1 MPVQINVQANQTALA
16 QSIAQGVSQYNSR
29 LAGKNKINLKINER
43 QFRQPL
49 GRITSDLNDFES
61 AMKASNARVLAFGA
75 STAVLGGVV
84 KAFKDVADATL
95 QVEKNLADINRIL
108 NLSVGS
114 LQKFSTQLF
123 DISRNTATSFDQVSK
138 AALEFSRQGLSF
150 NEVLNRTGDALTL
163 VRLTGIDAGKAV
175 ADLTAAVNGFAR
187 EGLNT
192 SEILNKVVAVE
203 QKFAV
208 SARDITEALSRAGQ
222 SALEAG
228 ADFNQLNALVAT
240 AQQTTARGGSV
251 IGNALKTIFTR
262 LQRGETLN
270 QLENFNIQ
278 VRDLQGNILPAVQ
291 ILQNFSAAYGGLA
304 QTQKAYLSEQVAG
317 VYQVN
322 ILKALVN
329 DLNKEYGIYNSALRV
344 ATGATNEADKANEK
358 LNKTLNALL
367 SQTSAS
373 LTQLGS
379 TLGESTF
386 KPIAKSIIEP
396 INEAVQYINGLLEGE
411 GLGSNFARGLLEG
424 IKNIL
429 SGPALVGIFAVLAQ
443 VAKNT
448 FIDLTRA
455 LPALLG
461 LSSASQKRATIEK
474 SILNILQG
482 QGDVAKALMG
492 QGNSRA
498 TQADTLLKLARNTT
512 SEYRS
517 QLATAKELAAILS
530 RQNVSVGARGLQ
542 TGRKFKSEGYIP
554 PQIAQAEIGGAMAGG
569 YMPGAVVKSPVG
581 GVMNTAENVKYVAG
595 FNQPFINP
603 PAGSKAGRKHR
614 SSSMSRTGVDPYAS
628 FGFIPNFALPRD
640 YYKVDGSLNNP
651 KITSAVNSKKISEQ
665 DAKAAGWTTSR
676 DKKAAAAETARSYNL
691 KREASMLVP
700 DTDFFDASAK
710 KKFQSGFQLGGEKYD
725 SVDFSIHGL
734 KRGASKNLK
743 NKNSTI
749 AEVIDDSLHTAGKT
763 LLKSFDPAF
772 IKGARISKAEIEGL
786 VDQAGGKGARESL
799 KGAFF
804 EGIIRKLISSKKAGE
819 SLNPESGTLD
829 TKITPE
835 IKDLFEGNIASGQGD
850 FKANKGTKLRGAF
863 ASQVLRNLGA
873 KILSTDDSKSQT
885 KRKGKFGGFIPNFA
899 YKNAVM
905 SLEENMSGKKSV
917 FSNSPIPHIRN
928 SGQGSFA
935 SAVAD
940 HGGLQQAVK
949 DSYAAQSSAG
959 LVNSGYIPNF
969 APIPKIS
976 SKDVFGKKFADL
988 TRQQQ
993 QELQKLNRA
1002 LRTLSSEVNLS
1013 ANDQK
1018 LLQGDVRTYAKQL
1031 EATTGSTLVVQKA
1044 NQSVA
1049 IATNRLATERNVVAT
1064 QTSAYVP
1071 PSTLP
1076 ASMGSYV
1083 PPSTLNP
1090 GGFSSKPS
1098 LLGRA
1103 GAGIRGVGQ
1112 RIGGLSTRFQNARQ
1126 TAFDAQAKRGGSGL
1140 GLGLSFAAPILG
1152 GMASSFIER
1161 GRSRIEMSEEE
1172 RFNSA
1177 AASSVPT
1184 AAVTG
1189 AMIGS
1194 SIFPGLGT
1202 AIGGVVGALAGLASA
1217 ASEAATNLDD
1227 IRSQAQKD
1235 RDQEQG
1241 VIAKLT
1247 SMGEI
1252 NEKLQGTATNAKQ
1265 RRELISQRTELFQEL
1280 PKGSREILGVT
1291 GANDSEKLNEE
1302 IERLKKETAKNEY
1315 VRIANELQTSKS
1327 LDKEG
1332 KRLAYLNLA
1341 RYAEEDATVKKLL
1354 DSLIKNKDD
1363 SEALNEIVQ
1372 SSDFKEFPEGL
1383 QKAVLKTLV
1392 PPETG
1397 GGSYI
1402 KKALELSTASLPE
1415 MRRLAME
1422 EKAGPIDV
1430 RGNLGLLEEQVK
1442 LVEQT
1447 EDAAIKGASE
1457 VVPGVANIFN
1467 QILENLRDI
1476 NLGVDKELIQLDK
1489 SKDLREIGFKA
1500 NQALTQG
1507 IISPIDSIA
1516 QQGTFRKTELQA
1528 DFDKTSKEINND
1540 FLNAFV
1546 TASKNKIKSAE
1557 VALELKDLVSEK
1569 AGIKE
1574 LDKFFDKIKDT
1585 ENVLVDPKERI
1596 VLESLAKEAV
1606 NREITRKAAL
1616 KAQQDVI
1623 DADITAL
1630 SKRAEVTEKEQE
1642 NLNTL
1647 SNLLAKR
1654 EMAIQDLQLQSAL
1667 NTSDRNL
1674 KLQSPGAFNRMTLQ
1688 EEDQFRSK
1696 LRRDAASEQRNIFTQ
1711 TNIAGNVDSTA
1722 LEANLDALGTAGI
1735 GAGAVVSNPEYFVEL
1750 KKNEEAIANISK
1762 EANKENL
1769 RALIERQEAIR
1780 DTAKEMGLSGK
1791 AIKDQEDTINSL
1803 LMLEE
1808 QILGF
1813 EKQQT
1818 KELENQNTL
1827 ADRQREARTTAKGGY
1842 EKAIKQIRT
1851 EAETFPSR
1859 FAENTTIAFRD
1870 GLVNAMD
1877 AAINRTDDLESA
1889 LLGVASSFLQSIQSA
1904 LMGQVANQIV
1914 GALPMSKQRG
1924 GLIRAQNGMYISGG
1938 RTGDKN
1944 PALLEDGEYV
1954 LNREAVKGMGGPK
1967 ALDGINYGTFPRF
1980 ASGGRLKSGERRLS
1994 EDVALGSMMSA
2005 EGSDASARV
2014 NLSATSDQLSAFAQ
2028 ENTVFIK
2035 EYYQQRKQL
2044 DAIRR
2049 QKRAEKKAKKRQMIA
2064 QAISSFAMAGVSA
2077 GIGAIGNAGNSAGS
2091 TSMGKFLESGP
2102 GGTSVNPNSQAGL
2115 GFDAINSPFQ
2125 YNVGLPYN
2133 KGGYVPYGSRITD
2146 SVPAMLTGGE
2156 YVVNSNAVRKYGVG
2170 GLNSINS
2177 GIARFQDGGMVSDG
2191 GAGGGMTE
2199 TNTNTSSTN
2208 NVSVNITV
2216 NAKGGNSSEET
2227 NTNEEGSAP
2236 QTQAEKYEDFSKKV
2250 KQVVMQVINTEQRSG
2265 GLLDS
2270 TKKKQQ

>member
-16 QSIAQGVSQYNSR
+16 QSIAQGISQYNSR
-29 LAGKNKINLKINER
+29 FAGKNKINLKINER
-43 QFRQPL
+43 EFRQPL

-84 KAFKDVADATL
+84 KAFKDVADSTL

-150 NEVLNRTGDALTL
+150 NEVLRRTGDALTL

-192 SEILNKVVAVE
+192 NEILNKVVAVE
-203 QKFAV
+203 QRFAV

-262 LQRGETLN
+262 LQRSETLN

-278 VRDLQGNILPAVQ
+278 VRDLQGNVLPAVQ

-329 DLNKEYGIYNSALRV
+329 DLNKEYGVYNQALKV
-344 ATGATNEADKANEK
+344 AIGATNEADQANQR
-358 LNKTLNALL
+358 LNKTLSALF
-367 SQTSAS
+367 SQTTAS

-379 TLGESTF
+379 TIGESTF
-386 KPIAKSIIEP
+386 KPIAESIIKP

-429 SGPALVGIFAVLAQ
+429 SGPALVGVFAVLAQ

-448 FIDLTRA
+448 FIDLTKA

-492 QGNSRA
+492 QGNNRA
-498 TQADTLLKLARNTT
+498 AQADTLLKLARNT
-512 SEYRS
+512 SAEYRN
-517 QLATAKELAAILS
+517 QLATAKELASILS
-530 RQNVSVGARGLQ
+530 RQNVTVGARGLQ
-542 TGRKFKSEGYIP
+542 TGRRFKSGGYIP

-569 YMPGAVVKSPVG
+569 YMPGSVIKSPVG
-581 GVMNTAENVKYVAG
+581 GVMNTAEDVKYVAG

-614 SSSMSRTGVDPYAS
+614 SSSIARTGVDPYAS
-628 FGFIPNFALPRD
+628 FGFIPNFARPIFD
-640 YYKVDGSLNNP
+640 YATANKATLN
-651 KITSAVNSKKISEQ
+651 
-665 DAKAAGWTTSR
+665 AAAEKN
-676 DKKAAAAETARSYNL
+676 DKKAIAEIKRRDAEAANKTTRPYNL
-691 KREASMLVP
+691 KTKASMLVP
-700 DTDFFDASAK
+700 NTDFFDPNAT

-725 SVDFSIHGL
+725 SVQFSIHGL
-734 KRGASKNLK
+734 KRDASKNLK

-749 AEVIDDSLHTAGKT
+749 AEVIDDSLYTAGKT

-772 IKGARISKAEIEGL
+772 IKGARISKNEIEGL

-804 EGIIRKLISSKKAGE
+804 EGIIRKLISTKRGAE
-819 SLNPESGTLD
+819 SIDPTSGTLD
-829 TKITPE
+829 TKITSE
-835 IKDLFEGNIASGQGD
+835 IKDLFKGQITSNEGD
-850 FKANKGTKLRGAF
+850 FKANKEGKLRSAF
-863 ASQVLRNLGA
+863 ASQVLKNLGA

-885 KRKGKFGGFIPNFA
+885 KRKGKFAGFIPNFA

-905 SLEENMSGKKSV
+905 SLEENMSGKKAV
-917 FSNSPIPHIRN
+917 FSNSPIPHVRN

-949 DSYAAQSSAG
+949 DSYAAQSYAG
-959 LVNSGYIPNF
+959 LANSGYIPNF
-969 APIPKIS
+969 APVPKITS
-976 SKDVFGKKFADL
+976 PDVFGKKFADL
-988 TRQQQ
+988 TKQQQ
-993 QELQKLNRA
+993 RELQKLNNA
-1002 LRTLSSEVNLS
+1002 LRTLSSQVNLT

-1018 LLQGDVRTYAKQL
+1018 LLQGDVKTYAKQL
-1031 EATTGSTLVVQKA
+1031 EATTGSTVVVQKA
-1044 NQSVA
+1044 NQSIA
-1049 IATNRLATERNVVAT
+1049 IATKNLATARNAAAT
-1064 QTSAYVP
+1064 QASAYVP

-1076 ASMGSYV
+1076 TSMGGATPFI

-1090 GGFSSKPS
+1090 GGFSSKPGI
-1098 LLGRA
+1098 LGRV
-1103 GAGIRGVGQ
+1103 GAGIRGAGQ
-1112 RIGGLSTRFQNARQ
+1112 GIAGLNTRFQNFRQ
-1126 TAFDAQAKRGGSGL
+1126 AAFERQATRGAGAA
-1140 GLGLSFAAPILG
+1140 GLGLSIAAPIFG
-1152 GMASSFIER
+1152 GMASSFIQR
-1161 GRSRIEMSEEE
+1161 GRSRSEMSEGE
-1172 RFNSA
+1172 RFLSG
-1177 AASSVPT
+1177 AASSGT
-1184 AAVTG
+1184 TGAVTG

-1194 SIFPGLGT
+1194 AILPGIGT
-1202 AIGGVVGALAGLASA
+1202 AVGGVVGALAGLAAA
-1217 ASEAATNLDD
+1217 ASQAATNLED
-1227 IRSQAQKD
+1227 IQNQAQKE
-1235 RDQEQG
+1235 REQQQDQITKLASLTQITEQ
-1241 VIAKLT
+1241 LQDPNT
-1247 SMGEI
+1247 S
-1252 NEKLQGTATNAKQ
+1252 AKQ
-1265 RRELISQRTELFQEL
+1265 RQDLITQRTQLFQEL
-1280 PKGSREILGVT
+1280 PKGTRESLGGLGET
-1291 GANDSEKLNEE
+1291 ADLEKLNTE
-1302 IERLKKETAKNEY
+1302 IERVQKEYAKAETL
-1315 VRIANELQTSKS
+1315 RIANNIEASKEL
-1327 LDKEG
+1327 DEEG

-1341 RYAEEDATVKKLL
+1341 RYAQEDETTKTLL
-1354 DSLIKNKDD
+1354 NSLIKNKDSGD
-1363 SEALNEIVQ
+1363 DLISIIESPEFRNYPENLRNIINGLIPNERVVPMAKFGKSRTEIDEDEAK
-1372 SSDFKEFPEGL
+1372 SSL
-1383 QKAVLKTLV
+1383 Q
-1392 PPETG
+1392 
-1397 GGSYI
+1397 
-1402 KKALELSTASLPE
+1402 
-1415 MRRLAME
+1415 
-1422 EKAGPIDV
+1422 
-1430 RGNLGLLEEQVK
+1430 LLEEQIN
-1442 LVEQT
+1442 LVEET
-1447 EDAAIKGASE
+1447 EKAAKQGAEE
-1457 VVPGVANIFN
+1457 VVPGIQNIFN
-1467 QILENLRDI
+1467 GIQDGLRVLNLQ
-1476 NLGVDKELIQLDK
+1476 VDRELIQLDK
-1489 SKDLREIGFKA
+1489 NKSIREIGFKA

-1507 IISPIDSIA
+1507 IISPIESIR
-1516 QQGTFRKTELQA
+1516 QQANFRKNELQN
-1528 DFDKTSKEINND
+1528 DFDRTSKQVNQD
-1540 FLNAFV
+1540 FLNQF
-1546 TASKNKIKSAE
+1546 TAAAKNKIKSAD
-1557 VALELKDLVSEK
+1557 VALELKNLVSKQAGIDELEAFYDLVQDAE
-1569 AGIKE
+1569 GVI
-1574 LDKFFDKIKDT
+1574 L
-1585 ENVLVDPKERI
+1585 DPKERQA
-1596 VLESLAKEAV
+1596 LEAV
-1606 NREITRKAAL
+1606 VQQAINQEIKRADNLEAAKQIL
-1616 KAQQDVI
+1616 
-1623 DADITAL
+1623 DAETTVQI
-1630 SKRAEVTEKEQE
+1630 KRAEVTEKEKE

-1647 SNLLAKR
+1647 SSLLAER
-1654 EMAIQDLQLQSAL
+1654 QMAIESLQLQSAL

-1674 KLQSPGAFNRMTLQ
+1674 QLQSPGTFNRMNLQ
-1688 EEDQFRSK
+1688 QEDEFRDR
-1696 LRRDAASEQRNIFTQ
+1696 LRRQAASEQREIFTQ
-1711 TNIAGNVDSTA
+1711 TGIAGAVDSTA
-1722 LEANLDALGTAGI
+1722 IQSNLDDLGAAGVATGAL
-1735 GAGAVVSNPEYFVEL
+1735 VRNPEYYAEI
-1750 KKNEEAIANISK
+1750 KKNEEAIANISR

-1769 RALIERQEAIR
+1769 RALIERQQALR
-1780 DTAKEMGLSGK
+1780 DNATEIGLSK
-1791 AIKDQEDTINSL
+1791 EQLKKQNDTIDNL
-1803 LMLEE
+1803 LRLEQ
-1808 QILGF
+1808 QILNF

-1827 ADRQREARTTAKGGY
+1827 ANRQREARTTAKGGY
-1842 EKAIKQIRT
+1842 ERAIKQIRT

-1914 GALPMSKQRG
+1914 GALPMPTFGGSQRG

-1938 RTGDKN
+1938 RTGDRN
-1944 PALLEDGEYV
+1944 LALLEDGEYV

-1967 ALDGINYGTFPRF
+1967 ALDGINYGAFPRF
-1980 ASGGRLKSGERRLS
+1980 ASGGRLKSGERKLS
-1994 EDVALGSMMSA
+1994 ENVALGSMISA

-2028 ENTVFIK
+2028 DNTVFIK

-2049 QKRAEKKAKKRQMIA
+2049 QKRAEKKAKKRQMIS
-2064 QAISSFAMAGVSA
+2064 QLITSIAMAGISYGMGNIGGGAPRGTTTSQTGSFDSIVSGGPRSFA
-2077 GIGAIGNAGNSAGS
+2077 PGAAPPSFMM
-2091 TSMGKFLESGP
+2091 T
-2102 GGTSVNPNSQAGL
+2102 T
-2115 GFDAINSPFQ
+2115 
-2125 YNVGLPYN
+2125 PYN
-2133 KGGYVPYGSRITD
+2133 QGGYVPYGNRITD

-2216 NAKGGNSSEET
+2216 NAQGGNSSEET

-2236 QTQAEKYEDFSKKV
+2236 QTQAEKYADFSKKV

>member
-95 QVEKNLADINRIL
+95 QVEKNLTDINRIL

-163 VRLTGIDAGKAV
+163 VRLTGVDAGKAV

-192 SEILNKVVAVE
+192 SEVLNKVVAVE

-262 LQRGETLN
+262 LQRTETLN
-270 QLENFNIQ
+270 QLESFNIQ
-278 VRDLQGNILPAVQ
+278 VRDLQGNVLPAVQ

-322 ILKALVN
+322 ILKALIN
-329 DLNKEYGIYNSALRV
+329 DLNREYGVYNQALKV

-448 FIDLTRA
+448 FIDLTKA

-512 SEYRS
+512 SEYRN

-628 FGFIPNFALPRD
+628 FGFIPNFALGSD
-640 YYKVDGSLNNP
+640 YYRADGSLNNSR
-651 KITSAVNSKKISEQ
+651 ITSAVNSGKISEKN
-665 DAKAAGWTTSR
+665 ARAAGWTTSR
-676 DKKAAAAETARSYNL
+676 DKKSAAAETARSYNL
-691 KREASMLVP
+691 KSKASMLVP

-710 KKFQSGFQLGGEKYD
+710 KKFQSGFQLGGKKYD

-969 APIPKIS
+969 APIPKIAS
-976 SKDVFGKKFADL
+976 QDVFGKKFANL
-988 TRQQQ
+988 TKQQQ
-993 QELQKLNRA
+993 KELQKLNSA
-1002 LRTLSSEVNLS
+1002 LRTLSSAVNLT
-1013 ANDQK
+1013 AGDQR
-1018 LLQGDVRTYAKQL
+1018 LLQGDVKTYARQL
-1031 EATTGSTLVVQKA
+1031 EATTGSTVVVQRSNEAIVKA
-1044 NQSVA
+1044 T
-1049 IATNRLATERNVVAT
+1049 TNLATARNNAAAATTSTTAAT
-1064 QTSAYVP
+1064 Q
-1071 PSTLP
+1071 
-1076 ASMGSYV
+1076 ASSSLTPLGFSPIVGS
-1083 PPSTLNP
+1083 
-1090 GGFSSKPS
+1090 GGFIGPTQPKNFAQ
-1098 LLGRA
+1098 RA
-1103 GAGIRGVGQ
+1103 GNVAMGFGR
-1112 RIGGLSTRFQNARQ
+1112 RIKGARQ
-1126 TAFDAQAKRGGSGL
+1126 RAFTKQAGRGGGGL

-1152 GMASSFIER
+1152 GMASSLIEG
-1161 GRSRIEMSEEE
+1161 GRSRSEMSEGE
-1172 RFNSA
+1172 RFASG

-1184 AAVTG
+1184 AAITG

-1194 SIFPGLGT
+1194 AILPGWGT
-1202 AIGGVVGALAGLASA
+1202 AIGAAVGALGGLAAA
-1217 ASEAATNLDD
+1217 ASQAATTLED
-1227 IRSQAQKD
+1227 IRSQAQKE
-1235 RDQEQG
+1235 REQEEG
-1241 VIAKLT
+1241 VITKLT
-1247 SMGEI
+1247 SIGEI
-1252 NEKLQGTATNAKQ
+1252 NEKLQGNATTKKQ

-1280 PKGSREILGVT
+1280 PKGSRESLG
-1291 GANDSEKLNEE
+1291 GIDAASDSEKLNKE
-1302 IERLKKETAKNEY
+1302 IERLQIQTAKNEY
-1315 VRIANELQTSKS
+1315 IRIANELKRSKG
-1327 LDKEG
+1327 LDEEG
-1332 KRLAYLNLA
+1332 KRLALLNLA
-1341 RYAEEDATVKKLL
+1341 RYAEEDKNVKSLL
-1354 DSLIKNKDD
+1354 DSLIENKDK
-1363 SEALNEIVQ
+1363 SEKLSAIRTSPAFQNAPQALQDILT
-1372 SSDFKEFPEGL
+1372 S
-1383 QKAVLKTLV
+1383 LV
-1392 PPETG
+1392 PQKRPVSGISKNREKGVVFETAQ
-1397 GGSYI
+1397 S
-1402 KKALELSTASLPE
+1402 
-1415 MRRLAME
+1415 
-1422 EKAGPIDV
+1422 
-1430 RGNLGLLEEQVK
+1430 NLGMLEEERN
-1442 LVEQT
+1442 LVRETEAAAEKQT
-1447 EDAAIKGASE
+1447 DGG
-1457 VVPGVANIFN
+1457 VVENATSIFRQIN
-1467 QILENLRDI
+1467 QSLLDI
-1476 NLGVDKELIQLDK
+1476 NLEVQKELAKADK
-1489 SKDLREIGFKA
+1489 TAALREIAFRA
-1500 NQALTQG
+1500 NQALSAG
-1507 IISPIDSIA
+1507 IINPLEAFEQEIKF
-1516 QQGTFRKTELQA
+1516 QKTELA
-1528 DFDKTSKEINND
+1528 TAFATKTKEINNS
-1540 FLNAFV
+1540 FLNQFIEQ
-1546 TASKNKIKSAE
+1546 TNGKINSPEISKQIQ
-1557 VALELKDLVSEK
+1557 DLVTKK
-1569 AGIKE
+1569 ASIDDIKKFVEDFKGQNIFLSKEEE
-1574 LDKFFDKIKDT
+1574 L
-1585 ENVLVDPKERI
+1585 
-1596 VLESLAKEAV
+1596 
-1606 NREITRKAAL
+1606 AAL
-1616 KAQQDVI
+1616 KIVTQAVNSETLRRQNNEDEGDII
-1623 DADITAL
+1623 DKKA
-1630 SKRAEVTEKEQE
+1630 KTEKLRIKILEREQKV
-1642 NLNTL
+1642 LN
-1647 SNLLAKR
+1647 
-1654 EMAIQDLQLQSAL
+1654 EMADLMASRQIAMQNIQTENAINASNRNLQS
-1667 NTSDRNL
+1667 
-1674 KLQSPGAFNRMTLQ
+1674 QSPGAFNRMNLQ
-1688 EEDQFRSK
+1688 QEDQFRSR
-1696 LRRDAASEQRNIFTQ
+1696 LRAEAAADEKRLFNQGQLGEALGVVGDSENQIKAIKRSGIFDDPERAVNLTIDLEE
-1711 TNIAGNVDSTA
+1711 NEKAIADFQKIQNK
-1722 LEANLDALGTAGI
+1722 ENLDALI
-1735 GAGAVVSNPEYFVEL
+1735 KR
-1750 KKNEEAIANISK
+1750 KK
-1762 EANKENL
+1762 
-1769 RALIERQEAIR
+1769 ALIENLKLNEAGATLIGTQEAELR
-1780 DTAKEMGLSGK
+1780 
-1791 AIKDQEDTINSL
+1791 N
-1803 LMLEE
+1803 LEQVE
-1808 QILGF
+1808 NNITKFL
-1813 EKQQT
+1813 EQQT
-1818 KELENQNTL
+1818 KELEDQNTL
-1827 ADRQREARTTAKGGY
+1827 ADRQRKARTTAKGGY
-1842 EKAIKQIRT
+1842 SKAIKDIRT

-1859 FAENTTIAFRD
+1859 FAENTTVAFRD

-1914 GALPMSKQRG
+1914 GALPMPKPEQNQRG

-2035 EYYQQRKQL
+2035 EYYQQRRQL

-2049 QKRAEKKAKKRQMIA
+2049 QKRDEKKAKKRQMISTL
-2064 QAISSFAMAGVSA
+2064 IAGVATA
-2077 GIGAIGNAGNSAGS
+2077 GVMRAIGPMLPGAAPTGTASQGS
-2091 TSMGKFLESGP
+2091 SGAQNLDASMVSPENFSFGY
-2102 GGTSVNPNSQAGL
+2102 
-2115 GFDAINSPFQ
+2115 NSPGQTGGHFK
-2125 YNVGLPYN
+2125 NASFVRAN
-2133 KGGYVPYGSRITD
+2133 SGGYIPYGNRITD
-2146 SVPAMLTGGE
+2146 SIPAMLTGGE

-2236 QTQAEKYEDFSKKV
+2236 ETQAEKYEDFSKKV